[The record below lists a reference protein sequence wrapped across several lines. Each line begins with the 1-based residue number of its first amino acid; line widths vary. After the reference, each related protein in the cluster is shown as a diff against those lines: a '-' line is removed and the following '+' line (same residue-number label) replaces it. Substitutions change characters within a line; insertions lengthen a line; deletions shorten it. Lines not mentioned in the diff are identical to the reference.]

1 MRAIAGA
8 SVGGAVLEH
17 ANRGVRMQLLLRV
30 ALAAFMALTIALVP
44 PVQSTTLCA
53 LIVGAYAVGAVAFA
67 LWAWRGGA
75 VVARWAWLG
84 LFVDLAVLATVT
96 LVAGVDA
103 NESWT
108 SDVLVNGFFVIPVL
122 AATQL
127 RPIVCA
133 AVVIPTIVVYLVSS
147 VATQSANEEPSVSI
161 VLRTLVLAGLGA
173 GCVRLSAI
181 QRSRVA
187 AIARLLED
195 RTALLDDLVQ
205 VEDHQR
211 RELSERLHDGA
222 LQYVLGARLDLDDVR
237 DGADPD
243 AVARIERALTESSQL
258 LRSTVSELHPAV
270 LEQAG
275 LARAVTDLAH
285 SQGRGGLVV
294 DVDVDAWPEGTRTP
308 VDPLLFGAARELLGN
323 VVKHAG
329 ASSARITLGLDD
341 GWARLEVVDDGR
353 GIGADDQQRSIDRGH
368 IGLHAQTRRLEAAG
382 GTLTVTGSP
391 SGTIAVAEVP
401 I

>member
-1 MRAIAGA
+1 M
-8 SVGGAVLEH
+8 
-17 ANRGVRMQLLLRV
+17 
-30 ALAAFMALTIALVP
+30 
-44 PVQSTTLCA
+44 
-53 LIVGAYAVGAVAFA
+53 
-67 LWAWRGGA
+67 
-75 VVARWAWLG
+75 
-84 LFVDLAVLATVT
+84 
-96 LVAGVDA
+96 
-103 NESWT
+103 
-108 SDVLVNGFFVIPVL
+108 
-122 AATQL
+122 
-127 RPIVCA
+127 
-133 AVVIPTIVVYLVSS
+133 
-147 VATQSANEEPSVSI
+147 
-161 VLRTLVLAGLGA
+161 
-173 GCVRLSAI
+173 
-181 QRSRVA
+181 
-187 AIARLLED
+187 
-195 RTALLDDLVQ
+195 Q

-329 ASSARITLGLDD
+329 ASSARDHPR
-341 GWARLEVVDDGR
+341 ARRRVGTLEVVDDGS
-353 GIGADDQQRSIDRGH
+353 GIGVGDQQRSIDRGH

-391 SGTIAVAEVP
+391 SGTIAVADVP

>member
-17 ANRGVRMQLLLRV
+17 ANRGVRMQLLLPRC
-30 ALAAFMALTIALVP
+30 AGRLHGADDRPGAAGAEHHLV
-44 PVQSTTLCA
+44 A
-53 LIVGAYAVGAVAFA
+53 LIVGAYAVGAVAFGF
-67 LWAWRGGA
+67 WAWRGGA

-84 LFVDLAVLATVT
+84 LFVDVAVLAIVT

-103 NESWT
+103 SESWT

-147 VATQSANEEPSVSI
+147 LATQSANEEPSVSI

-187 AIARLLED
+187 AIAGLLED

-294 DVDVDAWPEGTRTP
+294 DVDVGAWPEGTRTP

-329 ASSARITLGLDD
+329 ARRRAHHP
-341 GWARLEVVDDGR
+341 
-353 GIGADDQQRSIDRGH
+353 RSP
-368 IGLHAQTRRLEAAG
+368 RR
-382 GTLTVTGSP
+382 VGSP
-391 SGTIAVAEVP
+391 RGR
-401 I
+401 